1 MKRIQFAL
9 ALTLLLACSG
19 QQDSP
24 IVTGKIQLQK
34 GLSADSVYVGLYPMF
49 NMSRLGEP
57 YYFQV
62 TADSV
67 FALTAAPGKYNFV
80 AWAYGYE
87 VVRQK
92 IFIPDAQTHLKI
104 DVTLVGQGLPAEIS
118 SVKVKGDFCH
128 WENEQA
134 IELQLQNGVWILP
147 DASVLAVKDN
157 KYQFLINNEL
167 ERSDLNN
174 PRFEVIKPW
183 TDMENIY
190 TGQPI
195 VFDPVRYLQP
205 REASTAQVS
214 GFALNDQF
222 VHLVTAIDTWQD
234 SLYAQLRTI
243 RNMPVHAAGPFYE
256 SAVQRLRQIGA
267 QSDPMFQPL
276 INEAILSRLHFFH
289 PVRAAVRALPAD
301 DSTALKNFVMD
312 SLFGDFF
319 ERNLKLLQQIQPQTY
334 LLDGDFTDAATSLM
348 YWSHRFP
355 ALTEKFKISPDYF
368 YQFIIDFVKQTP
380 NKRIC
385 SHILYQT
392 GANLARNGQEQKAEF
407 LIQWLKKDYPDDFY
421 VGQGHADQV
430 LAQLKVKIGEPAPGF
445 AVVSLDG
452 DSISLAKLAGKFV
465 FIDFWGSWCGPCR
478 GEIPHLRQLAQTI
491 PPDSLQ
497 VLGLVSDTE
506 NAMRAY
512 LTTDPLPYPNALAP
526 AAVTAYGINAFPT
539 TFLIG
544 PDGKIVAKNLRG
556 EGLVKL
562 VREKM
567 AGYSAGGK

>member
-1 MKRIQFAL
+1 MKRIQLAL
-9 ALTLLLACSG
+9 ALTLLLACTAK
-19 QQDSP
+19 QDLP
-24 IVTGKIQLQK
+24 NVTGKIQLQK
-34 GLSADSVYVGLYPMF
+34 GIPADSVYVGLYPMI

-57 YYFQV
+57 YYFLV

-67 FALTAAPGKYNFV
+67 FELTAAPGKYNFV

-92 IFIPDAQTHLKI
+92 LFIPDAQTRLKI
-104 DVTLVGQGLPAEIS
+104 DVTLVGQGLPAEIY

-134 IELQLQNGVWILP
+134 IELQPQNGVWVLP
-147 DASVLAVKDN
+147 DASVLAVKDH

-174 PRFEVIKPW
+174 PRFEPVKPW
-183 TDMENIY
+183 TDVENIY

-195 VFDPVRYLQP
+195 VFDPARYLQP
-205 REASTAQVS
+205 REASTTQVS
-214 GFALNDQF
+214 GFALNEQF
-222 VHLVTAIDTWQD
+222 VNLVTAIDAWQD
-234 SLYAQLRTI
+234 SLYAHLRTI
-243 RNMPVHAAGPFYE
+243 RNLPVNAAGPFYQA
-256 SAVQRLRQIGA
+256 AVQQLKEIGA
-267 QSDPMFQPL
+267 QSDPLFQPL

-289 PVRAAVRALPAD
+289 PVRAALPELPQN

-319 ERNLKLLQQIQPQTY
+319 ERNLNLLQQIQPQTY
-334 LLDGDFTDAATSLM
+334 LLDGDFADVATSLM
-348 YWSHRFP
+348 YWTHRFP
-355 ALTEKFKISPDYF
+355 ALTEKFQISRDYF
-368 YQFIIDFVKQTP
+368 YDFIIDFVKQTP

-385 SHILYQT
+385 AHILYQT
-392 GANLARNGQEQKAEF
+392 AADLARNEQEEKAEF
-407 LIQWLKKDYPDDFY
+407 LINWLKQDFADDFY
-421 VGQGHADQV
+421 VGMGHADMV
-430 LAQLKVKIGEPAPGF
+430 LAQLKVKIAEPAPGF

-478 GEIPHLRQLAQTI
+478 GEIPNLRQLAQTI

-512 LTTDPLPYPNALAP
+512 LKTDPLPYPNALAP

-567 AGYSAGGK
+567 AGYSARGK